1 MLKTELLSYEPYM
14 KKAID
19 LAEKGRGTTSPN
31 PMVGALIIKDDEI
44 IAEGYHE
51 KAGEPHAEI
60 NALNNATENVSG
72 ATMVVTLEPCNHFG
86 RTPPCTEAIINAGIK
101 KVIVG
106 MIDPNPKCAGGGVK
120 RLKDAGIQVGYGL
133 LAEQIA
139 KQNEVFIKYIT
150 TGRPFVTVKAA
161 ISLDGKISEA
171 PGMATPITGEEARLS
186 VHELRNENDA
196 IMVGVGTVLADDPM
210 LTTRLDREGTRNPIR
225 IIVDSQAKLPLE
237 SKVVETA
244 RDVRTIIAVTVDAP
258 DRKLK
263 DLEAKGIEVIKT
275 SSWDGSVDIEV
286 LLEELGAKEISSLII
301 EGGSRLLASFVKAG
315 LVDKYLIF
323 VAPKFIG
330 NQGVNLIGGKLNSI
344 KELRIRYIGNVGDD
358 IFIQAYPKRSNGSQE
373 ANGASAFENNGVK
386 VL

>member
-60 NALNNATENVSG
+60 NAINNATEDVSG

-171 PGMATPITGEEARLS
+171 PGMATLITGEEARVS

-210 LTTRLDREGTRNPIR
+210 LTTRLGREGTRNPIR
-225 IIVDSQAKLPLE
+225 IIVDSQARLPLG

-258 DRKLK
+258 DKNLK
-263 DLEAKGIEVIKT
+263 DLEAKGVEVIKT

-286 LLEELGAKEISSLII
+286 LLEELGAKEISSLIV

-330 NQGVNLIGGKLNSI
+330 GQGVSLIGGKLNSI
-344 KELRIRYIGNVGDD
+344 KELRVRYVGKVGDD
-358 IFIQAYPKRSNGSQE
+358 IFIQAYPKRMSGNQE
-373 ANGASAFENNGVK
+373 ANGASVFETNGVK